1 MNPRDI
7 ESTLHIEILKLGS
20 KRNGDSVLAFMHVT
34 YLAHSLCTYIQL
46 TSVPLHA
53 QASPPD
59 YSSGLGSVPPAT
71 AHAQNVLHSKVHPKK
86 ICGVRLLSLS
96 LSKVRIFAH
105 FLKQRKTGEIWN
117 I

>member
-7 ESTLHIEILKLGS
+7 ESTLHIEILNLGS
-20 KRNGDSVLAFMHVT
+20 KGSGDSVLAFMHVT

-53 QASPPD
+53 QVSPPD
-59 YSSGLGSVPPAT
+59 YCSGLGSVPSAT

-86 ICGVRLLSLS
+86 NLRGPSTALS
-96 LSKVRIFAH
+96 LSKVRSFAH